1 LSPKF
6 EKIYAFI
13 LRTQSIKAGEGNP
26 AFPADKGK
34 DGTFLSDE
42 GGRTMTLTAE
52 DLLAI
57 SQMMEE
63 MLDRKLDARLKP
75 IEHELKSLKAEVD
88 GLKAEVKGLKAEV
101 DGLKAEVKGLKAE
114 VDGLKAE
121 VDGLK
126 KEVDTLKT
134 EIHQIKL
141 FQENII
147 MPRLNDIEA
156 CYTSTYQRYKDHADR
171 MEQTYEDVA
180 LLKKVVAS
188 HSEMLQR
195 AGTA

>member
-1 LSPKF
+1 
-6 EKIYAFI
+6 
-13 LRTQSIKAGEGNP
+13 
-26 AFPADKGK
+26 
-34 DGTFLSDE
+34 
-42 GGRTMTLTAE
+42 MTLTAE

-75 IEHELKSLKAEVD
+75 IEHELKVLKAEVKD
-88 GLKAEVKGLKAEV
+88 LKGEVKGLKAEV
-101 DGLKAEVKGLKAE
+101 DGLKA
-114 VDGLKAE
+114 
-121 VDGLK
+121 
-126 KEVDTLKT
+126 EVDTLKT

>member
-1 LSPKF
+1 
-6 EKIYAFI
+6 
-13 LRTQSIKAGEGNP
+13 
-26 AFPADKGK
+26 
-34 DGTFLSDE
+34 
-42 GGRTMTLTAE
+42 MTLTAE

-63 MLDRKLDARLKP
+63 MLDRKLDEKLDARLKP
-75 IEHELKSLKAEVD
+75 IEHELKVLKAEVKD
-88 GLKAEVKGLKAEV
+88 LKGEVKGLKAEV
-101 DGLKAEVKGLKAE
+101 DGLKA
-114 VDGLKAE
+114 
-121 VDGLK
+121 
-126 KEVDTLKT
+126 EVDTLKT

>member
-1 LSPKF
+1 
-6 EKIYAFI
+6 
-13 LRTQSIKAGEGNP
+13 
-26 AFPADKGK
+26 
-34 DGTFLSDE
+34 
-42 GGRTMTLTAE
+42 MTLTAE

-75 IEHELKSLKAEVD
+75 IEHELKVLKAEVKD
-88 GLKAEVKGLKAEV
+88 LKGEVKGLKAEV
-101 DGLKAEVKGLKAE
+101 DGLKA
-114 VDGLKAE
+114 
-121 VDGLK
+121 
-126 KEVDTLKT
+126 EVDTLKT

-180 LLKKVVAS
+180 LLKKVVAG

>member
-1 LSPKF
+1 
-6 EKIYAFI
+6 
-13 LRTQSIKAGEGNP
+13 
-26 AFPADKGK
+26 
-34 DGTFLSDE
+34 
-42 GGRTMTLTAE
+42 MTLTAE

-75 IEHELKSLKAEVD
+75 IEHELKV
-88 GLKAEVKGLKAEV
+88 LKAEVKDLK
-101 DGLKAEVKGLKAE
+101 GEVKGLKAE

-121 VDGLK
+121 VD
-126 KEVDTLKT
+126 TLKT
-134 EIHQIKL
+134 EIDQIKL

>member
-1 LSPKF
+1 
-6 EKIYAFI
+6 
-13 LRTQSIKAGEGNP
+13 
-26 AFPADKGK
+26 
-34 DGTFLSDE
+34 
-42 GGRTMTLTAE
+42 MTLTAE

-75 IEHELKSLKAEVD
+75 IEHELKV
-88 GLKAEVKGLKAEV
+88 LKAEVKDLK
-101 DGLKAEVKGLKAE
+101 GEVK
-114 VDGLKAE
+114 GLKAE

-180 LLKKVVAS
+180 LLKKVVAG

-195 AGTA
+195 AGIA

>member
-1 LSPKF
+1 
-6 EKIYAFI
+6 
-13 LRTQSIKAGEGNP
+13 
-26 AFPADKGK
+26 
-34 DGTFLSDE
+34 
-42 GGRTMTLTAE
+42 MTLTAE

-63 MLDRKLDARLKP
+63 MLDRKLDEKLDARLKP
-75 IEHELKSLKAEVD
+75 IEHELKGLRAEVDDLRAEVGGLRTEVD
-88 GLKAEVKGLKAEV
+88 GLRTEV
-101 DGLKAEVKGLKAE
+101 DGLRTE
-114 VDGLKAE
+114 VDGLR
-121 VDGLK
+121 V
-126 KEVDTLKT
+126 EVDTLKT

-195 AGTA
+195 AGIA

>member
-1 LSPKF
+1 
-6 EKIYAFI
+6 
-13 LRTQSIKAGEGNP
+13 
-26 AFPADKGK
+26 
-34 DGTFLSDE
+34 
-42 GGRTMTLTAE
+42 MTLTAE

-75 IEHELKSLKAEVD
+75 IEHELKVLKAEVKDLKGEVKGLKAEVDGLKAKVD

-101 DGLKAEVKGLKAE
+101 DGLKA
-114 VDGLKAE
+114 
-121 VDGLK
+121 
-126 KEVDTLKT
+126 EVDTLKT

>member
-1 LSPKF
+1 
-6 EKIYAFI
+6 
-13 LRTQSIKAGEGNP
+13 
-26 AFPADKGK
+26 
-34 DGTFLSDE
+34 
-42 GGRTMTLTAE
+42 MTLTAE

-75 IEHELKSLKAEVD
+75 IEHELKS
-88 GLKAEVKGLKAEV
+88 
-101 DGLKAEVKGLKAE
+101 LKAE

-180 LLKKVVAS
+180 LLKKVVAG

-195 AGTA
+195 AGIA

>member
-1 LSPKF
+1 
-6 EKIYAFI
+6 
-13 LRTQSIKAGEGNP
+13 
-26 AFPADKGK
+26 
-34 DGTFLSDE
+34 
-42 GGRTMTLTAE
+42 MTLTAE

-75 IEHELKSLKAEVD
+75 IEHELKVLKAEVKD
-88 GLKAEVKGLKAEV
+88 LKGEVKGLKAEV
-101 DGLKAEVKGLKAE
+101 DGLKAKVDGLKGEVK
-114 VDGLKAE
+114 GLKAE

>member
-1 LSPKF
+1 
-6 EKIYAFI
+6 
-13 LRTQSIKAGEGNP
+13 
-26 AFPADKGK
+26 
-34 DGTFLSDE
+34 
-42 GGRTMTLTAE
+42 MTLTAE

-75 IEHELKSLKAEVD
+75 IEHELKVLKAEVKD
-88 GLKAEVKGLKAEV
+88 LKGEVKGLKAEV
-101 DGLKAEVKGLKAE
+101 DGLKA
-114 VDGLKAE
+114 
-121 VDGLK
+121 
-126 KEVDTLKT
+126 EVDTLKT

-147 MPRLNDIEA
+147 MPRLNDIEV

>member
-1 LSPKF
+1 
-6 EKIYAFI
+6 
-13 LRTQSIKAGEGNP
+13 
-26 AFPADKGK
+26 
-34 DGTFLSDE
+34 
-42 GGRTMTLTAE
+42 MTLTAE

-75 IEHELKSLKAEVD
+75 IEHELKVLKAEVKD
-88 GLKAEVKGLKAEV
+88 LKGEVKGLKAEV
-101 DGLKAEVKGLKAE
+101 DGLKAK
-114 VDGLKAE
+114 
-121 VDGLK
+121 
-126 KEVDTLKT
+126 VDTLKT

-195 AGTA
+195 AGIA

>member
-1 LSPKF
+1 
-6 EKIYAFI
+6 
-13 LRTQSIKAGEGNP
+13 
-26 AFPADKGK
+26 
-34 DGTFLSDE
+34 
-42 GGRTMTLTAE
+42 MTLTAE

-188 HSEMLQR
+188 HSEMLRR

>member
-1 LSPKF
+1 
-6 EKIYAFI
+6 
-13 LRTQSIKAGEGNP
+13 
-26 AFPADKGK
+26 
-34 DGTFLSDE
+34 
-42 GGRTMTLTAE
+42 MTLTAE

-63 MLDRKLDARLKP
+63 MLDRKLDAKLDARLKP
-75 IEHELKSLKAEVD
+75 IEHELKVLRT
-88 GLKAEVKGLKAEV
+88 
-101 DGLKAEVKGLKAE
+101 
-114 VDGLKAE
+114 E

-195 AGTA
+195 AGIA

>member
-1 LSPKF
+1 
-6 EKIYAFI
+6 
-13 LRTQSIKAGEGNP
+13 
-26 AFPADKGK
+26 
-34 DGTFLSDE
+34 
-42 GGRTMTLTAE
+42 MTLTAE

-63 MLDRKLDARLKP
+63 MLDRKLDERLKP
-75 IEHELKSLKAEVD
+75 IEHELKS
-88 GLKAEVKGLKAEV
+88 
-101 DGLKAEVKGLKAE
+101 
-114 VDGLKAE
+114 LKAE

-195 AGTA
+195 AGIA

>member
-1 LSPKF
+1 
-6 EKIYAFI
+6 
-13 LRTQSIKAGEGNP
+13 
-26 AFPADKGK
+26 
-34 DGTFLSDE
+34 
-42 GGRTMTLTAE
+42 MTLTAE

-75 IEHELKSLKAEVD
+75 IEHELKV
-88 GLKAEVKGLKAEV
+88 
-101 DGLKAEVKGLKAE
+101 LKAE

>member
-1 LSPKF
+1 
-6 EKIYAFI
+6 
-13 LRTQSIKAGEGNP
+13 
-26 AFPADKGK
+26 
-34 DGTFLSDE
+34 
-42 GGRTMTLTAE
+42 MTLTAE

-75 IEHELKSLKAEVD
+75 IEHELKVLKAEVKD
-88 GLKAEVKGLKAEV
+88 LKGEVKGLKAEV
-101 DGLKAEVKGLKAE
+101 DGLKAKVDGLKGEVKGLKAE
-114 VDGLKAE
+114 VDGLKA
-121 VDGLK
+121 
-126 KEVDTLKT
+126 EVDTLKT

-195 AGTA
+195 VGIA

>member
-1 LSPKF
+1 
-6 EKIYAFI
+6 
-13 LRTQSIKAGEGNP
+13 
-26 AFPADKGK
+26 
-34 DGTFLSDE
+34 
-42 GGRTMTLTAE
+42 MTLTAE

-63 MLDRKLDARLKP
+63 MLDRKLDEKLDARLKP
-75 IEHELKSLKAEVD
+75 IEHELKVLKAEVKD
-88 GLKAEVKGLKAEV
+88 LKGEVKGLKAEV
-101 DGLKAEVKGLKAE
+101 DGLKA
-114 VDGLKAE
+114 
-121 VDGLK
+121 
-126 KEVDTLKT
+126 EVDTLKT

-180 LLKKVVAS
+180 LLKKVVAG

>member
-1 LSPKF
+1 MAGRLPCQISSLFYHDKGRFALSPKF

-75 IEHELKSLKAEVD
+75 IEHELKVLKAEVKD
-88 GLKAEVKGLKAEV
+88 LKGEVKGLKAEV
-101 DGLKAEVKGLKAE
+101 DGLKA
-114 VDGLKAE
+114 
-121 VDGLK
+121 
-126 KEVDTLKT
+126 EVDTLKT

>member
-1 LSPKF
+1 
-6 EKIYAFI
+6 
-13 LRTQSIKAGEGNP
+13 
-26 AFPADKGK
+26 
-34 DGTFLSDE
+34 
-42 GGRTMTLTAE
+42 MTLTAE

-75 IEHELKSLKAEVD
+75 IEHELKV
-88 GLKAEVKGLKAEV
+88 LKAEVKDLK
-101 DGLKAEVKGLKAE
+101 GEVKGLKAE

-180 LLKKVVAS
+180 LLKKVVAG

>member
-1 LSPKF
+1 
-6 EKIYAFI
+6 
-13 LRTQSIKAGEGNP
+13 
-26 AFPADKGK
+26 
-34 DGTFLSDE
+34 
-42 GGRTMTLTAE
+42 MTLTAE

-75 IEHELKSLKAEVD
+75 IEHELKVLKAEVKDLKGEVKGLKAEVD
-88 GLKAEVKGLKAEV
+88 GLKAEV

-114 VDGLKAE
+114 VDGLKA
-121 VDGLK
+121 
-126 KEVDTLKT
+126 EVDTLKT

>member
-1 LSPKF
+1 
-6 EKIYAFI
+6 
-13 LRTQSIKAGEGNP
+13 
-26 AFPADKGK
+26 
-34 DGTFLSDE
+34 
-42 GGRTMTLTAE
+42 MTLTAE

-75 IEHELKSLKAEVD
+75 IEHELKVLKAEVKDLKAEVD
-88 GLKAEVKGLKAEV
+88 GLKA
-101 DGLKAEVKGLKAE
+101 
-114 VDGLKAE
+114 
-121 VDGLK
+121 
-126 KEVDTLKT
+126 EVDTLKT

-156 CYTSTYQRYKDHADR
+156 YYTSTYQRYKDHADR

>member
-1 LSPKF
+1 
-6 EKIYAFI
+6 
-13 LRTQSIKAGEGNP
+13 
-26 AFPADKGK
+26 
-34 DGTFLSDE
+34 
-42 GGRTMTLTAE
+42 MTLTAE

-75 IEHELKSLKAEVD
+75 IEHELKV
-88 GLKAEVKGLKAEV
+88 LKAEVKDLKA
-101 DGLKAEVKGLKAE
+101 
-114 VDGLKAE
+114 
-121 VDGLK
+121 
-126 KEVDTLKT
+126 EVDTLKT

>member
-1 LSPKF
+1 
-6 EKIYAFI
+6 
-13 LRTQSIKAGEGNP
+13 
-26 AFPADKGK
+26 
-34 DGTFLSDE
+34 
-42 GGRTMTLTAE
+42 MTLTAE

-75 IEHELKSLKAEVD
+75 IEHELKV
-88 GLKAEVKGLKAEV
+88 LKAEVK
-101 DGLKAEVKGLKAE
+101 DLKAEVKGLKAE

>member
-1 LSPKF
+1 
-6 EKIYAFI
+6 
-13 LRTQSIKAGEGNP
+13 
-26 AFPADKGK
+26 
-34 DGTFLSDE
+34 
-42 GGRTMTLTAE
+42 MTLTAE

-63 MLDRKLDARLKP
+63 MLDRKLDERLKP

-88 GLKAEVKGLKAEV
+88 GLKAEVKS
-101 DGLKAEVKGLKAE
+101 
-114 VDGLKAE
+114 LKAE

-180 LLKKVVAS
+180 LLKKVVAG

-195 AGTA
+195 AGIA

>member
-1 LSPKF
+1 
-6 EKIYAFI
+6 
-13 LRTQSIKAGEGNP
+13 
-26 AFPADKGK
+26 
-34 DGTFLSDE
+34 
-42 GGRTMTLTAE
+42 MTLTAE

-63 MLDRKLDARLKP
+63 MLDRKLDEKLDARLKP
-75 IEHELKSLKAEVD
+75 IEHELKGLRAEVD
-88 GLKAEVKGLKAEV
+88 GLRV
-101 DGLKAEVKGLKAE
+101 
-114 VDGLKAE
+114 
-121 VDGLK
+121 
-126 KEVDTLKT
+126 EVDTLKT

-195 AGTA
+195 AGIA